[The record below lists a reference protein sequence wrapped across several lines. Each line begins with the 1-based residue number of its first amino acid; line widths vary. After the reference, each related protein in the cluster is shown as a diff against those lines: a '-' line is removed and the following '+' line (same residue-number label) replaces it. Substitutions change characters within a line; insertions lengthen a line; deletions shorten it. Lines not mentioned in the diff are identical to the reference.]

1 MRLFQSF
8 DNGHERAG
16 LGIGGHS
23 FPGHPGG
30 GVFSPL
36 NGDLAGGTN
45 P

>member
-23 FPGHPGG
+23 LPGHR
-30 GVFSPL
+30 VEVV
-36 NGDLAGGTN
+36 
-45 P
+45 